1 MVLAVAGA
9 RGWSAWEAGSPTP
22 CKEVVL
28 GAGLRRDLEDG
39 GPGDWPILPGAGL
52 REWLVEVI
60 DLQGDSLE
68 PKVLWIGEFTGANKG
83 LPQRPALVGVGRS
96 FAAHMLVSPVYL
108 QLEESSWEEWSLE
121 DPSAGGPRK
130 RRWLAGVRAHPNK
143 R

>member
-9 RGWSAWEAGSPTP
+9 RGWSAWEPGSPTP

-68 PKVLWIGEFTGANKG
+68 PKVLWIGEFTGAIKG

-130 RRWLAGVRAHPNK
+130 RRWLDGVRAHPNK